1 MRLSTY
7 IYFTPDTICFFLSEQ
22 PKQELVSKARQV
34 PKILL
39 FMNSL
44 PNENPIFFGKA
55 GVSIKA
61 KKLLKHRRTY
71 ESKKRV

>member
-1 MRLSTY
+1 
-7 IYFTPDTICFFLSEQ
+7 
-22 PKQELVSKARQV
+22 V

-44 PNENPIFFGKA
+44 PIEDPVFCGEA
-55 GVSIKA
+55 RDSIKA

-71 ESKKRV
+71 ESKKRVSPG